1 GPSTSGSQPSDGV
14 VLTTSGTI
22 GVVRGAVRHPRH
34 FVLAP
39 LTHLVVTERARA
51 ACVELIR
58 LTGTAEPRLT
68 GARFAGTELIR
79 TTGSRFTGTE
89 LIRTTGSRSAGT
101 ELIRTTGSRFTGTE
115 LIRTT
120 GSRFTGTQLIRTT
133 GSRAAGTD
141 LIRTTGSRFTGTE
154 LIRTTGSR
162 FTGTELVR
170 LTGVTGADI
179 GSLLAQPLVQRLT
192 LGLLGLGHAVPI
204 GTRPAFRRLCAAFQ
218 RVRLHVV
225 LIQLLAGRQ
234 RGLLI
239 RCFRHVISPRRPGT
253 ALRNSAVCRG
263 QAG

>member
-120 GSRFTGTQLIRTT
+120 GSRFTGT
-133 GSRAAGTD
+133 
-141 LIRTTGSRFTGTE
+141 E
-154 LIRTTGSR
+154 LI
-162 FTGTELVR
+162 R

-239 RCFRHVISPRRPGT
+239 RCFRHVISPRRPVTRRPGT

-263 QAG
+263 

>member
-1 GPSTSGSQPSDGV
+1 RLVGVQPSDGV

-79 TTGSRFTGTE
+79 
-89 LIRTTGSRSAGT
+89 
-101 ELIRTTGSRFTGTE
+101 
-115 LIRTT
+115 
-120 GSRFTGTQLIRTT
+120 
-133 GSRAAGTD
+133 
-141 LIRTTGSRFTGTE
+141 
-154 LIRTTGSR
+154 
-162 FTGTELVR
+162 

-218 RVRLHVV
+218 
-225 LIQLLAGRQ
+225 
-234 RGLLI
+234 
-239 RCFRHVISPRRPGT
+239 
-253 ALRNSAVCRG
+253 
-263 QAG
+263 